1 MRGGRNKRS
10 VRIQIRAKDHNNIF
24 QDLGV
29 ASAVKFSVEADL
41 IEARLST
48 ILIVLSFVHLL
59 SSQDIVTKRRRSINK
74 KQKKMLEV
82 HLPSRV
88 PYKVLK
94 K

>member
-29 ASAVKFSVEADL
+29 AIAVKFSVEADL

-74 KQKKMLEV
+74 KQKNV
-82 HLPSRV
+82 GSTPAITC
-88 PYKVLK
+88 PF
-94 K
+94 